1 MLRNIVRISFF
12 ILFFIPSYAG
22 LYFDFANQNIFKFFQ
37 KLKENFNFKLKAI
50 LSGLF
55 NSNHSQYL
63 KDAVYQRY
71 LEMKESKNC
80 VFFFGQLLI
89 NH

>member
-1 MLRNIVRISFF
+1 MQRNIIRISFF

-22 LYFDFANQNIFKFFQ
+22 LYFHFANQNVFKLFQ
-37 KLKENFNFKLKAI
+37 KLKENFNFKITAI
-50 LSGLF
+50 LSGLS

-63 KDAVYQRY
+63 KDAVYKNY
-71 LEMKESKNC
+71 LERIAPNT
-80 VFFFGQLLI
+80 VAFYFGQLLI